1 MNTGVTAAQYGDGRD
16 PVVGG
21 TDKIPQCPADQCGIA
36 EGGNAALKPEQ
47 SDTYSVG
54 LVLTPRFVPGLSFT
68 ADYYSIDVKG
78 TITAVSP
85 AITFNNCLTLDQNCN
100 LVVRRPDSG
109 GIFASTTLASGGYIV
124 GINSNEGFLKTTGID
139 FSLNYRFD
147 LDRLGLKNLGG
158 VAFNYNATY
167 MISFQDQPIPG
178 GSTYDCAG
186 LYGPTCG
193 FEPSYKHNFRVT
205 YNSPWNIGVSAAWRF
220 IAPMS
225 YEVNSG
231 QPLISGAFDAYNAH
245 VGAISYFDLTA
256 TYKVRTGLVVRI
268 GANNIFDRDPP
279 ILTASATG
287 SSGNPNTNPVAYD
300 VLGRQIFVGLTAD
313 F

>member
-1 MNTGVTAAQYGDGRD
+1 M
-16 PVVGG
+16 
-21 TDKIPQCPADQCGIA
+21 
-36 EGGNAALKPEQ
+36 
-47 SDTYSVG
+47 
-54 LVLTPRFVPGLSFT
+54 LTPRFVPGLSFT

-256 TYKVRTGLVVRI
+256 TYKVRTGLSGADRRQQHFRQGSAYSDRVSYRFLWKSQHQPRCLRRAGKTNLRWTHRRLLTSAPRSDRGAAVVSI
-268 GANNIFDRDPP
+268 AA
-279 ILTASATG
+279 L
-287 SSGNPNTNPVAYD
+287 
-300 VLGRQIFVGLTAD
+300 
-313 F
+313 